1 MLEFRTQYEVD
12 LNFALEELSSNQ
24 DLSEERQR
32 FLRREINRLQID
44 LHKIRNLPEI
54 KAGAQLIDLTLEV
67 PVETPPAKK
76 RSRQHMF
83 DDIALKKECV
93 DSDESESTCPWSE
106 ESAHIHSATMTS
118 FENGFSFSEEVCREC
133 KSKLVTEV
141 SSKGKMF
148 TTCPYSAFRDKKGV
162 KIRDLKGKVV
172 YDPKHTFF
180 WTNRK

>member
-1 MLEFRTQYEVD
+1 MMLEFRTQYEVD
-12 LNFALEELSSNQ
+12 LDSALSELSCSQ
-24 DLSEERQR
+24 DLSSERQR
-32 FLRREINRLQID
+32 FLRREINRLQIEI
-44 LHKIRNLPEI
+44 HKIRNMPEI
-54 KAGAQLIDLTLEV
+54 KAGIELIDLTLEV

-76 RSRQHMF
+76 RSRQHMWTQ
-83 DDIALKKECV
+83 ECV

-148 TTCPYSAFRDKKGV
+148 TTCPYSALRDKKGV
-162 KIRDLKGKVV
+162 KMRDLKGKVV